1 MKLILTIIAR
11 LALVLTVVPAFLHL
25 FGMLSADAVKWIML
39 AATVAWFIAAPL
51 LQREHEKGDDLE
63 SRHDAV

>member
-1 MKLILTIIAR
+1 MKKILTIIAR

-25 FGMLSADAVKWIML
+25 IGLLSVDAVKTIMIV
-39 AATVAWFIAAPL
+39 ATVVWFITAPL
-51 LQREHEKGDDLE
+51 LQRMHDRADEME